1 MQPRNQRTGRRRTLT
16 LHSPA
21 ERGEIQGINSGKQP
35 CEPGSCHSC
44 GDVATTACLASLSC
58 SKPKWA
64 AGLAPRN
71 APA

>member
-1 MQPRNQRTGRRRTLT
+1 MQPRHPRTGRRRTLT
-16 LHSPA
+16 LRSPA
-21 ERGEIQGINSGKQP
+21 ERGERQSINSGKQRY
-35 CEPGSCHSC
+35 EPSSCHGC
-44 GDVATTACLASLSC
+44 GDVATTVCLASLSC